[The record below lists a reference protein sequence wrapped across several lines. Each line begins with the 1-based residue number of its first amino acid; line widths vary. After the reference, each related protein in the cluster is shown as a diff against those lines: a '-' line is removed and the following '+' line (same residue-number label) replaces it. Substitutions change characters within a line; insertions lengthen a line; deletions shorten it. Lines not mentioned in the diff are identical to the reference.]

1 MARPEQEQLNINDMT
16 NAISGSLLLAD
27 PAGVLIWAGLTVF
40 AAGLMRGFAG
50 FGSAILM
57 APIFAV
63 LLGPVHMVPM
73 VASIEIP
80 MGVML
85 FFGARRA
92 VEWKFVGPLAAVAI
106 TAMPVGIWLLVSL
119 DSGVIIKAVSVIVL
133 LFVIVLITGWRY
145 RGPRPLALTLGIGGV
160 SGAMM
165 ATTSV
170 GGPPVLLYML
180 AAEMPAATVRANIIA
195 YYLLTGFVLV
205 TMVMLAS
212 PTGLAA
218 LIDAIVLLPVILIG
232 SWIGSRLAGKA
243 ADQTYRW
250 IAYIFLAVAGLFGLF
265 S

>member
-1 MARPEQEQLNINDMT
+1 MY
-16 NAISGSLLLAD
+16 GSLLLAD
-27 PAGVLIWAGLTVF
+27 PGGVLLWAGITAFV
-40 AAGLMRGFAG
+40 AGLMRGFAG

-73 VASIEIP
+73 VAAIELP
-80 MGVML
+80 MSVML
-85 FFGARRA
+85 FLGSRRD
-92 VEWKFVGPLAAVAI
+92 VEWKFVAPLSAI
-106 TAMPVGIWLLVSL
+106 AMAAMPVGIWLLVSL
-119 DSGVIIKAVSVIVL
+119 DASAITKAVSVIVL
-133 LFVIVLITGWRY
+133 LFVAVLITGWRY
-145 RGPRPLALTLGIGGV
+145 QGPRPLALTLGIGGI

-180 AAEMPAATVRANIIA
+180 AAAMPAATIRANIVA

-212 PTGLAA
+212 PTALAA
-218 LIDAIVLLPVILIG
+218 VIDALVLLPIILAS

-250 IAYIFLAVAGLFGLF
+250 IAYIFLAAAGLIGLIG
-265 S
+265 

>member
-1 MARPEQEQLNINDMT
+1 MY
-16 NAISGSLLLAD
+16 GSLLLAD
-27 PAGVLIWAGLTVF
+27 PGGVLLWAGITAFV
-40 AAGLMRGFAG
+40 AGLMRGFAG

-73 VASIEIP
+73 VAAIELP
-80 MGVML
+80 MSVML
-85 FFGARRA
+85 FLGSRKD
-92 VEWKFVGPLAAVAI
+92 VEWKFVAPLSAI
-106 TAMPVGIWLLVSL
+106 AMAAMPVGIWLLVSL
-119 DSGVIIKAVSVIVL
+119 DATAITKAVSVIVL
-133 LFVIVLITGWRY
+133 LFVVVLITGWRY
-145 RGPRPLALTLGIGGV
+145 QGPRPLALTLGIGGI

-180 AAEMPAATVRANIIA
+180 AAAMPAATIRANIVA

-212 PTGLAA
+212 PTALAA
-218 LIDAIVLLPVILIG
+218 VIDAMVLLPVILAS

-250 IAYIFLAVAGLFGLF
+250 IAYIFLAAAGLIGLIG
-265 S
+265 

>member
-1 MARPEQEQLNINDMT
+1 MT
-16 NAISGSLLLAD
+16 NAMYGSLLLAD
-27 PAGVLIWAGLTVF
+27 PGGVLVWAGLTAF

-85 FFGARRA
+85 FFGARGA

-106 TAMPVGIWLLVSL
+106 AAMPIGIWLLVSL
-119 DSGVIIKAVSVIVL
+119 DSGVITKAVSVIVL

-180 AAEMPAATVRANIIA
+180 AAEMPAATIRANIIA

-212 PTGLAA
+212 PTGSAA
-218 LIDAIVLLPVILIG
+218 LIDAIILMPVILVG

-243 ADQTYRW
+243 AEQTYRW
-250 IAYIFLAVAGLFGLF
+250 IAYTFLGVAGLIGLF
-265 S
+265 G

>member
-1 MARPEQEQLNINDMT
+1 MY
-16 NAISGSLLLAD
+16 GSLLLAD
-27 PAGVLIWAGLTVF
+27 PGGVLIWAGITAF

-73 VASIEIP
+73 VAAIELP
-80 MGVML
+80 MSVML
-85 FFGARRA
+85 FLGSRRD
-92 VEWKFVGPLAAVAI
+92 VEWRFVGPLAAI
-106 TAMPVGIWLLVSL
+106 AMATMPLGIWLLVSL
-119 DSGVIIKAVSVIVL
+119 DAAAITKAVSIIVL
-133 LFVIVLITGWRY
+133 LFVAVQIAGWRY
-145 RGPRPLALTLGIGGV
+145 QGPRPLALTLGIGGI

-180 AAEMPAATVRANIIA
+180 AAAMPAATIRANIVA

-212 PTGLAA
+212 STALAA
-218 LIDAIVLLPVILIG
+218 VIDALVLLPVILAS
-232 SWIGSRLAGKA
+232 SWIGSRLAGRA
-243 ADQTYRW
+243 AEQTYRW

-265 S
+265 G